1 MGIFLDLIALDEH
14 STNDAL
20 ELMCK
25 SQHSHDGDIWL
36 PIDNNPFIA
45 RLVELF
51 TERGLDRLEAFRTEL
66 LAWSNGQRHT
76 PGLTRLPRPE
86 GYMERWSPGEV
97 SLVKLYLEH
106 LPPELWTLDDHML
119 SVDFLVHRY
128 LPADDLRTEAE
139 WLSSRAS
146 IMGRVQVNMEKLTP
160 EQADTV
166 VMALPTTVQ
175 GAVLQFGLSAAQHAS
190 MDYARVRCAE
200 NVRAVSESA
209 RHRMRT
215 TIADHVQAETLG
227 TPGPGHSLETKL
239 FDQFAVLNKDWRR
252 VAVTEAAEAHNM
264 GYVASVPSGSRL
276 KRIEQY
282 KGRCAWCQ
290 SIDGRVVTVVDPA
303 DPDKDPDTQIWVG
316 KTNVGRSASPRK
328 RVGTMLVD
336 REPDEMWTIA
346 AGTQHPH
353 CRGKWQP
360 VIEDEPGDDAEFG
373 DFLRNLLT

>member
-1 MGIFLDLIALDEH
+1 MSLFVDLIELGEH

-20 ELMCK
+20 EMMCK
-25 SQHSHDGDIWL
+25 AGHDHDGDIWL
-36 PIDNNPFIA
+36 PMDSPFL
-45 RLVELF
+45 RRMVELF
-51 TERGLDRLEAFRTEL
+51 TRRGLDRLDAVRTEL
-66 LAWSNGQRHT
+66 AAWSSGARYS
-76 PGLTRLPRPE
+76 PGDRIARPD
-86 GYMERWSPGEV
+86 GLMERWTQSEL
-97 SLVKLYLEH
+97 SLVKIYLEH
-106 LPPELWTLDDHML
+106 LPPGEWTLDDNML
-119 SVDFLVHRY
+119 SVDFLVQRY
-128 LPADDLRTEAE
+128 MPADDMRTEAE
-139 WLSSRAS
+139 WLSTRAS
-146 IMGRVQVNMEKLTP
+146 LMGRVQANMEKLDSD
-160 EQADTV
+160 QADTV

-200 NVRAVSESA
+200 NVRAVTESA

-227 TPGPGHSLETKL
+227 APGPGHSLETKL
-239 FDQFAVLNKDWRR
+239 FDEFSVLNKDWRR
-252 VAVTEAAEAHNM
+252 IAVTEAAEAQNQ
-264 GYVASVPSGSRL
+264 GYVASIPHGSKL

-303 DPDKDPDTQIWVG
+303 DPDRDPDTQIWVG

-328 RVGTMLVD
+328 RVGAMLVD

-353 CRGKWQP
+353 CRGKWLP
-360 VIEDEPGDDAEFG
+360 VIEDEPGDDKEFG